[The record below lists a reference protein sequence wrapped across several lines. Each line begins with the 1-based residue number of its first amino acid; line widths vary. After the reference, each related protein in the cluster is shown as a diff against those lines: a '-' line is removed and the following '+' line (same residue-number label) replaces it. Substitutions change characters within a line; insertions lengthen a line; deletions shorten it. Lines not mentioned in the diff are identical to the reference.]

1 MTSVLRSQPTW
12 GILNLNC
19 ELISACLLLIK
30 HLHVVQVLMIIGNGT
45 ISFLI
50 SIDTPLIRPLLLT
63 VHIVLI
69 MMMHLIPCSIT
80 VIILILESINLQ
92 IPQLLL
98 IWSLWL
104 HTLLVMMII
113 AERLGGV
120 TTGFQIVEMVHMV
133 LVGLV
138 VLVVVFG
145 FSQNTTFL
153 LVA

>member
-1 MTSVLRSQPTW
+1 
-12 GILNLNC
+12 
-19 ELISACLLLIK
+19 
-30 HLHVVQVLMIIGNGT
+30 
-45 ISFLI
+45 
-50 SIDTPLIRPLLLT
+50 
-63 VHIVLI
+63 
-69 MMMHLIPCSIT
+69 
-80 VIILILESINLQ
+80 
-92 IPQLLL
+92 
-98 IWSLWL
+98 
-104 HTLLVMMII
+104 MMII